1 MAANQS
7 NSLKS
12 MIVSLL
18 NEETR
23 TSADLQAMTQV
34 SLPTLRQALQELSD
48 TGWVSQ
54 VGRNSSTGG
63 RPATLFGLDGKT
75 HLIIGIHL
83 EIPTLNMVT
92 SNLNGDIIDRVHLA
106 DQETLLPEDALS
118 KIVNYVNQIGA
129 SYPKRRLLGVGLA
142 MPGFIDP
149 ATGIILY
156 SIRAPQWQNF
166 PLKTRLENK
175 LGLPVT
181 IENDVDCMM
190 FAELAQAKIPD
201 TTNLLYLG
209 FSEGA
214 KVSMLFGGQS
224 IKGPFGN
231 TGIIGRIV
239 AAPGEAPELA
249 SVSGVCLAFDHR
261 VADIDEPNET
271 IRFIESLS
279 DRSEKFQA
287 ILDAAESEPICR
299 DIVID
304 VIDSLAEKL
313 SGLIQILQPASLII
327 GGALSHLPDSLR
339 TYMEKRIRLNLPQL
353 ISNHLVIKS
362 AMMVGSR
369 VAAIGAVYRFLQ
381 SFDVEHA

>member
-1 MAANQS
+1 MAAIQS

-12 MIVSLL
+12 KIVSLL
-18 NEETR
+18 SEETR
-23 TSADLQAMTQV
+23 TSADLKAMTQV
-34 SLPTLRQALQELSD
+34 SLPTLRQAIQELSD
-48 TGWVSQ
+48 TGWVSP
-54 VGRNSSTGG
+54 VGRSSSTGG
-63 RPATLFGLDGKT
+63 RPATLFGLDGET

-92 SNLNGDIIDRVHLA
+92 SNLNGDIVDRVHLA

-118 KIVNYVNQIGA
+118 KIVDYVNQIG
-129 SYPKRRLLGVGLA
+129 SGYPKRRLLGIGLA

-149 ATGIILY
+149 STGIVLY

-190 FAELAQAKIPD
+190 FAELAHTKIPD
-201 TTNLLYLG
+201 TRNLLYLG

-214 KVSMLFGGQS
+214 KVSMILGGQL

-231 TGIIGRIV
+231 TGIIGRLV
-239 AAPGEAPELA
+239 AAPGEAPELV
-249 SVSGVCLAFDHR
+249 SVSGVCLTFDRQVAGIHR
-261 VADIDEPNET
+261 PNET
-271 IRFIESLS
+271 LRTIQSLS
-279 DRSEKFQA
+279 DRSEKFHA
-287 ILDAAESEPICR
+287 ILNAAESETLCR
-299 DIVID
+299 DIVTD
-304 VIDSLAEKL
+304 VIDSLADKI
-313 SGLIQILQPASLII
+313 SGLIQVLQPATLII
-327 GGALSHLPDSLR
+327 GGALSHLPDSLS

-353 ISNHLVIKS
+353 ISNHLLVKS
-362 AMMVGSR
+362 AAMVGSR

-381 SFDVEHA
+381 SFDIEHG